1 MNRERVVSILA
12 VAGSPSPVGS
22 VAPMPELR
30 WILIV
35 CGALLLVGIYAW
47 GRRGSRQSGADDDT
61 LLRVTEPPREAQ
73 GPYALRDEPST
84 GFDDVSEAE
93 PSLADVSEPP
103 IVANRRYRDNPPVP
117 DIGSDDDTIEVDEPE
132 PPLSTRDRDARRVRI
147 EPTLGHEIEAES
159 SAPAHIAVT
168 LPAERPADR
177 APAVRTSTVVAVS
190 PESTSAAAPTLSM
203 SSTPPPR
210 RTERRKIIALR
221 IAAGTPRFTGA
232 QLLES
237 LQAEH
242 LQHGKYGVFHR
253 LASADASLFSIASM
267 VEPGTFDPARM
278 QSETYPGITMFAQFP
293 GPADAVLTFN
303 DMVSCA
309 RRLHERLGG
318 TLQDERGV
326 PLTVHRVER
335 LRQELRDFEQG
346 QAREDRHADAT
357 P

>member
-1 MNRERVVSILA
+1 
-12 VAGSPSPVGS
+12 
-22 VAPMPELR
+22 MPELR

-47 GRRGSRQSGADDDT
+47 GRRGSRQAVADDT
-61 LLRVTEPPREAQ
+61 AMLRIAEPPREPHGA
-73 GPYALRDEPST
+73 YALRDEPSA
-84 GFDDVSEAE
+84 GFDDQPELGVASPER
-93 PSLADVSEPP
+93 ADEP
-103 IVANRRYRDNPPVP
+103 IVADRRYRDELAVGN
-117 DIGSDDDTIEVDEPE
+117 IGGEDDTIELDEPE
-132 PPLSTRDRDARRVRI
+132 PPVPAKDRDARRVRI
-147 EPTLGHEIEAES
+147 EPTLGDELEAES
-159 SAPAHIAVT
+159 SSVPHLVAGAQSA
-168 LPAERPADR
+168 R
-177 APAVRTSTVVAVS
+177 PAVRTSTVASAS
-190 PESTSAAAPTLSM
+190 PVENSPPAAPTLSM

-232 QLLES
+232 QLLEA
-237 LQAEH
+237 LQAEQ
-242 LQHGKYGVFHR
+242 LQHGKYDVFHR
-253 LASADASLFSIASM
+253 MANAEVSLFSVASM

-278 QSETYPGITMFAQFP
+278 KDETYPGITLFAQFP
-293 GPADAVLTFN
+293 GAADALLVFN

-309 RRLHERLGG
+309 RSLHARLGGG

-346 QAREDRHADAT
+346 QAREDRHADAA